1 MSKPLEIQ
9 KVLSSGALLN
19 AKPIEIIPGEFLP
32 SEFSITFSHSPLDE
46 NDRVEWIT
54 SLQIRTESDG
64 IPRVIAVTVEG
75 NVIGKSRVELAVRG
89 RVDQAHL
96 EVVAREIRHLE
107 ARAAEEFMKVWLFHD
122 DEKIWVLRIKSQ
134 YFENGKEIPATLT
147 DEQLKKIRRIVEG
160 MNSYT
165 KRSPEF
171 LREVAHIYNEAKRNK
186 KRTNL
191 IIQKHFEEKNGR
203 TPSIAVVQ
211 SWVKASKASFY
222 IKSPVPE
229 KLNNSTPAK
238 SVEKEM
244 LIIEKSPVKKKVSA
258 SKAGSKV
265 TPKAR
270 KENK

>member
-9 KVLSSGALLN
+9 KVLSSRALLN

-32 SEFSITFSHSPLDE
+32 SEFGITFSHSSLDE
-46 NDRVEWIT
+46 NDHVEWIT
-54 SLQIRTESDG
+54 SLQIRTENDG

-75 NVIGKSRVELAVRG
+75 DVIGKSRVELAVRG

-107 ARAAEEFMKVWLFHD
+107 ARAAEEFMKVWLFNEDKD
-122 DEKIWVLRIKSQ
+122 DWVLRIKSQ
-134 YFENGKEIPATLT
+134 YFENGKKIPATLT

-160 MNSYT
+160 LNSYT

-171 LREVAHIYNEAKRNK
+171 LREVARIYNEAKRNK

-191 IIQKHFEEKNGR
+191 EIQKHFEKKNGK
-203 TPSIAVVQ
+203 TPSIELVQ

-222 IKSPVPE
+222 IKAPAPE
-229 KLNNSTPAK
+229 KLKNSTPAK
-238 SVEKEM
+238 SVGKEV
-244 LIIEKSPVKKKVSA
+244 LITKKSPIKKTVSA
-258 SKAGSKV
+258 SKAGSKA

-270 KENK
+270 KEKK